1 MFQTPDYPGHAEDYA
16 RRARAEERDR
26 RQPIPLG
33 QWIVL
38 ARQLNGGEYTIC
50 RGSAHACMAFAA
62 RRHIEQGDIIYCG
75 PAGDRPPLPSRDDN
89 DTVDLADLGGEA

>member
-16 RRARAEERDR
+16 RRARAEERER
-26 RQPIPLG
+26 RKSIPRD

-50 RGSAHACMAFAA
+50 RGSADACQAFAS

-75 PAGDRPPLPSRDDN
+75 PAGNRPPLPSTDDN
-89 DTVDLADLGGEA
+89 DTVDLAELGGEA